1 MIRNALFNGNNQY
14 WLNSSGKPPV
24 FVLEGF
30 PNNLNEMTIFEEE
43 ICPIDHLN
51 RFGPL
56 GSTVDETQQLESHL
70 YNKSKFLAIERATH
84 NELNDLCQ
92 IRHNLAMAVG
102 PQVLVSSQMAQ
113 LNTKD
118 NFNCVSFAAMKLAMV
133 EEEKNSSGNDDATV
147 PDNKVWD
154 RIKNQF
160 NEASK
165 AQITVI
171 YDFFD

>member
-1 MIRNALFNGNNQY
+1 
-14 WLNSSGKPPV
+14 
-24 FVLEGF
+24 
-30 PNNLNEMTIFEEE
+30 
-43 ICPIDHLN
+43 
-51 RFGPL
+51 
-56 GSTVDETQQLESHL
+56 
-70 YNKSKFLAIERATH
+70 
-84 NELNDLCQ
+84 
-92 IRHNLAMAVG
+92 
-102 PQVLVSSQMAQ
+102 
-113 LNTKD
+113 
-118 NFNCVSFAAMKLAMV
+118 MKLAMV

>member
-1 MIRNALFNGNNQY
+1 
-14 WLNSSGKPPV
+14 
-24 FVLEGF
+24 
-30 PNNLNEMTIFEEE
+30 
-43 ICPIDHLN
+43 
-51 RFGPL
+51 
-56 GSTVDETQQLESHL
+56 
-70 YNKSKFLAIERATH
+70 
-84 NELNDLCQ
+84 
-92 IRHNLAMAVG
+92 
-102 PQVLVSSQMAQ
+102 MAQ

>member
-1 MIRNALFNGNNQY
+1 VADLKKFEIERESQSGKEFILAAQQNLVTTARDYCTMIRNALFNGNNQY

-84 NELNDLCQ
+84 NELNDLC
-92 IRHNLAMAVG
+92 
-102 PQVLVSSQMAQ
+102 
-113 LNTKD
+113 
-118 NFNCVSFAAMKLAMV
+118 
-133 EEEKNSSGNDDATV
+133 
-147 PDNKVWD
+147 
-154 RIKNQF
+154 
-160 NEASK
+160 
-165 AQITVI
+165 
-171 YDFFD
+171 